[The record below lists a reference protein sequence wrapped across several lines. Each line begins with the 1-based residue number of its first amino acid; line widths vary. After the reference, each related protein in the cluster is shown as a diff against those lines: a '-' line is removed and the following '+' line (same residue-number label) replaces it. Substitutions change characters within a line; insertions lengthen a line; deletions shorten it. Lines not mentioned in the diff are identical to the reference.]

1 MRLNSLDFEKKPPY
15 FRPPKY
21 TGITLSLL
29 SIFVLVSMLA
39 VWEKMANV
47 PELPEISLL
56 AWEKSKQPI
65 EKIRVAFQKEA
76 SCIINTTYL
85 SLSELSLLPD
95 LNSKADKPQLDIL
108 LLPKIDRLKSYF
120 ENKQYDN
127 RGIVAYFKENIHGSA
142 QNLTMDRPSPLYSLI
157 NRSKQSHSKILS
169 FLRFLKAPT
178 QGQVEFAANGWT
190 GVDEDHWDIAPELK
204 IYAVQSSQS
213 WLRNSAQ
220 SFAKKEGFE
229 LSISFLDEKN
239 LHKSLKILTKAD
251 NKDYLPDLVCFPNNS
266 PIPKGMHPYFS
277 ELNNDSHISAMGHS
291 FYIRKKSPLSKTIQK
306 FLRHLNESK

>member
-1 MRLNSLDFEKKPPY
+1 MTGRNQPFENANGYKLKKPEKCYTIGKWEKSCFNSSQRKIEFLCPMVSLALKESMRLNSLDFEKKPPY

-47 PELPEISLL
+47 PDLPEINLL

-127 RGIVAYFKENIHGSA
+127 RGIVAYFKENIHESA

-178 QGQVEFAANGWT
+178 QGQVEFAVNGWT
-190 GVDEDHWDIAPELK
+190 GVDEDHWDIGPNLK
-204 IYAVQSSQS
+204 STQFNPA
-213 WLRNSAQ
+213 NH
-220 SFAKKEGFE
+220 G
-229 LSISFLDEKN
+229 
-239 LHKSLKILTKAD
+239 
-251 NKDYLPDLVCFPNNS
+251 
-266 PIPKGMHPYFS
+266 
-277 ELNNDSHISAMGHS
+277 
-291 FYIRKKSPLSKTIQK
+291 
-306 FLRHLNESK
+306 